1 MVVKKYMPTK
11 AVLNAG
17 STCKCCFVSIS
28 ATHIF
33 LVCLDNKFISNTEQP
48 KELKQY

>member
-1 MVVKKYMPTK
+1 MQVLHVSVV
-11 AVLNAG
+11 L
-17 STCKCCFVSIS
+17 FLSIS